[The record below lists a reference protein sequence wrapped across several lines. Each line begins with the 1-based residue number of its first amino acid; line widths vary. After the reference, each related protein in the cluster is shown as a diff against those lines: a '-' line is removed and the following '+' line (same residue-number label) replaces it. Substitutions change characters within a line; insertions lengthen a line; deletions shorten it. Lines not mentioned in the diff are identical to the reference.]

1 MKILFLTP
9 QLPNPPHK
17 GTTIRNFNIIKQLS
31 RRHEVHLLSFV
42 RSEED
47 YPWVDELRKYCR
59 GVETVIA
66 PEHAMWRRLLTFF
79 FSPLP
84 DMAVRLPSEEFQ
96 ARLEAYL
103 ERENFDLVQVE
114 GIEMAPYALAIK
126 GYGLAA
132 TFFTGLGW
140 YGRGMTAPALARAKV
155 VFDDHNAEYILQQR
169 AFETDRRYPGKW
181 LKAVYSLVQR
191 HKLRRYETT
200 VCRAVDHVV
209 AVSDTDRAALQE
221 IAPGVEMSVVP
232 NGVDSAYFSS
242 LVLPESYGVPQSK
255 IRHLA
260 SLVFTG
266 TLDFRPNV
274 DAVVWFCE
282 QVLPLIKKEIFH
294 IHLYIVGKSPTR
306 EVRRLGED
314 AAVTVTGYVGDV
326 RPYIAQSKV
335 YVVPI
340 RMGSGTKLK
349 VLEALAMGI
358 PVVST
363 SLGAEG
369 IAITPGQDILIA
381 DDPAEFAAQVVA
393 LMNDEPLRKSMSRR
407 GRELMESHY
416 EWQVIVPALEEVY
429 QHTMRASLSGG
440 AAGPAVDVP
449 HPHSPLHS

>member
-17 GTTIRNFNIIKQLS
+17 GTTIRNFNLIKQLS
-31 RRHEVHLLSFV
+31 RRHEVHLLSFI

-47 YPWVDELRKYCR
+47 HPWVDELRKYCR

-66 PEHAMWRRLLTFF
+66 PKHRMWRRLASFF

-84 DMAVRLPSEEFQ
+84 DMAVRLPSAEFQ

-103 ERENFDLVQVE
+103 ERENFDIVQVE

-132 TFFTGLGW
+132 TFLTGLGL
-140 YGRGMTAPALARAKV
+140 YAKGVTFPALARCKV
-155 VFDDHNAEYILQQR
+155 VFDDHNAEYVLQQR
-169 AFETDRRYPGKW
+169 AFETDRRYPSKW
-181 LKAVYSLVQR
+181 LKALYSLVQR
-191 HKLRRYETT
+191 LKLRRYEAT
-200 VCRAVDHVV
+200 VCHAADHVV
-209 AVSDTDRAALQE
+209 AVSDTDRVALQG
-221 IAPGVEMSVVP
+221 IAPGVEVTVVP
-232 NGVDSAYFSS
+232 NGVDTAYFCS
-242 LVLPESYGVPQSK
+242 LVPPDSYGIRQSK

-266 TLDFRPNV
+266 TLDFRPNI

-282 QVLPLIKKEIFH
+282 QVLPHIKKEVFH
-294 IHLYIVGKSPTR
+294 VHLYIVGKSPTR
-306 EVRRLGED
+306 EVRRLGDD

-326 RPYIAQSKV
+326 RPYISQAKV

-369 IAITPGQDILIA
+369 IAVTPGQDIQIA

-393 LMNDEPLRKSMSRR
+393 LMNDEPLRKSMSQR
-407 GRELMESHY
+407 GRALMESHY
-416 EWQVIVPALEEVY
+416 DWQVIAPILEQAYESLVPASP
-429 QHTMRASLSGG
+429 ASDSSS
-440 AAGPAVDVP
+440 AA
-449 HPHSPLHS
+449 

>member
-17 GTTIRNFNIIKQLS
+17 GTTIRNFNLIKQLS
-31 RRHEVHLLSFV
+31 RRHEVHLLSFI

-47 YPWVDELRKYCR
+47 QPWVDELRKYCR

-66 PEHAMWRRLLTFF
+66 PEHRMWRRLVTFF

-84 DMAVRLPSEEFQ
+84 DMAVRLPSAEFQ

-103 ERENFDLVQVE
+103 ERENFDIVQVE

-132 TFFTGLGW
+132 TLLTGLGL
-140 YGRGMTAPALARAKV
+140 YAQGVTFPALARCKV
-155 VFDDHNAEYILQQR
+155 VFDDHNAEHVLQKR
-169 AFETDRRYPGKW
+169 AFETDRRYPSKW
-181 LKAVYSLVQR
+181 HKALYSLVQYR
-191 HKLRRYETT
+191 KLRQYEVT
-200 VCRAVDHVV
+200 VCRAADHVV
-209 AVSDTDRAALQE
+209 AVSDTDRIALQG
-221 IAPGVEMSVVP
+221 IAPGVEVTVVA

-242 LVLPESYGVPQSK
+242 GALPESHSISQSK

-266 TLDFRPNV
+266 TLDFRPNI

-282 QVLPLIKKEIFH
+282 QVLPHIKKEVFH

-306 EVRRLGED
+306 DVRRLGED

-326 RPYIAQSKV
+326 RPYIAHAKI

-349 VLEALAMGI
+349 VLEAMAMGV

-363 SLGAEG
+363 TLGAEG
-369 IAITPGQDILIA
+369 IAVTPGQDILIA
-381 DDPAEFAAQVVA
+381 DDPVEFAAQVVA
-393 LMNDEPLRKSMSRR
+393 LMNDEPLRKSMSAR
-407 GRELMESHY
+407 GRALMESRY
-416 EWQVIVPALEEVY
+416 DWQVVAPALEQVY
-429 QHTMRASLSGG
+429 ETLV
-440 AAGPAVDVP
+440 AAGPTHGESSTP
-449 HPHSPLHS
+449 

>member
-17 GTTIRNFNIIKQLS
+17 GTTIRNFNLIKQLS
-31 RRHEVHLLSFV
+31 RRHEVHLLSFI
-42 RSEED
+42 RSED
-47 YPWVDELRKYCR
+47 DQPWVDELRKYCR

-66 PEHAMWRRLLTFF
+66 PEHHMWRRLLTFF

-84 DMAVRLPSEEFQ
+84 DMAVRLPSAEFQ

-103 ERENFDLVQVE
+103 ERENFDIVQVE

-126 GYGLAA
+126 GFGLAA
-132 TFFTGLGW
+132 TFLTGLGL
-140 YGRGMTAPALARAKV
+140 YASGVTFPALARCKV
-155 VFDDHNAEYILQQR
+155 VFDDHNAEYVLQQR
-169 AFETDRRYPGKW
+169 AFETDRRYPGRW
-181 LKAVYSLVQR
+181 LKAAYSLVQR

-200 VCRAVDHVV
+200 VCHAADHVV
-209 AVSDTDRAALQE
+209 AVSETDRVALLR
-221 IAPGVEMSVVP
+221 ITPGVAVTVVP

-242 LVLPESYGVPQSK
+242 LALPESYSIPQSK

-266 TLDFRPNV
+266 TLDFRPNI

-282 QVLPLIKKEIFH
+282 QVLPHIKKEIFH

-326 RPYIAQSKV
+326 RPYIAQSKI
-335 YVVPI
+335 YVVPV

-349 VLEALAMGI
+349 VLEAMAMGT

-363 SLGAEG
+363 TLGAEG
-369 IAITPGQDILIA
+369 IAVTAGQDVLIA
-381 DDPAEFAAQVVA
+381 DDPAEFAEQVVA
-393 LMNDEPLRKSMSRR
+393 LMNDEPLRKSMSAR
-407 GRELMESHY
+407 GRALMESRY
-416 EWQVIVPALEEVY
+416 DWQVIVPTIEQMY
-429 QHTMRASLSGG
+429 ASLFPAGPTAGG
-440 AAGPAVDVP
+440 ASAA
-449 HPHSPLHS
+449 

>member
-17 GTTIRNFNIIKQLS
+17 GTTIRNFNLIKQLS
-31 RRHEVHLLSFV
+31 RRHEIHLLSFV

-47 YPWVDELRKYCR
+47 HPWVDELRKYCR

-66 PEHAMWRRLLTFF
+66 PEHRLWRRLTTFL

-84 DMAVRLPSEEFQ
+84 DMAIRLPSAEFQ

-103 ERENFDLVQVE
+103 ERENFDIVQVE

-132 TFFTGLGW
+132 TLLTGLGI
-140 YGRGMTAPALARAKV
+140 YAKDVTFPALARCKV
-155 VFDDHNAEYILQQR
+155 VFDDHNAEHVLQKR
-169 AFETDRRYPGKW
+169 AFETDRRYPSKW
-181 LKAVYSLVQR
+181 HKALYSLVQYR
-191 HKLRRYETT
+191 KLRRYEAT
-200 VCRAVDHVV
+200 VCRAADHVV
-209 AVSDTDRAALQE
+209 AVSDTDRIALQG
-221 IAPGVEMSVVP
+221 IAPGVEVDVVP

-242 LVLPESYGVPQSK
+242 LALPESHGVPQSK

-266 TLDFRPNV
+266 TLDFRPNI

-282 QVLPLIKKEIFH
+282 QVLPHIKKEIFH

-326 RPYIAQSKV
+326 RPYIAHAKI

-349 VLEALAMGI
+349 VLEAMAMGI
-358 PVVST
+358 PVIST

-369 IAITPGQDILIA
+369 IAVTPGQDILIA
-381 DDPAEFAAQVVA
+381 DDPVEFADQVVA
-393 LMNDEPLRKSMSRR
+393 LMNDEPLRKSMSAR
-407 GRELMESHY
+407 GRTLTESRY
-416 EWQVIVPALEEVY
+416 DWQVITPALEQVY
-429 QHTMRASLSGG
+429 EALVPAGAGSGKRSAS
-440 AAGPAVDVP
+440 
-449 HPHSPLHS
+449 

>member
-17 GTTIRNFNIIKQLS
+17 GTTIRNFNLIKQLS
-31 RRHEVHLLSFV
+31 RRHEVHLLSFI

-47 YPWVDELRKYCR
+47 HPWVDELRKYCR

-66 PEHAMWRRLLTFF
+66 PEHRMWRRLVTFF

-84 DMAVRLPSEEFQ
+84 DMAVRLPSAEFQ

-103 ERENFDLVQVE
+103 ERENFDIVQVE

-132 TFFTGLGW
+132 TFLTGLGLHAKEV
-140 YGRGMTAPALARAKV
+140 TFPALARCKV
-155 VFDDHNAEYILQQR
+155 VFDDHNAEYVLQQR

-181 LKAVYSLVQR
+181 LKAVYSLVQY
-191 HKLRRYETT
+191 HKLRRYEAT
-200 VCRAVDHVV
+200 VCHAADHVV
-209 AVSDTDRAALQE
+209 AVSDMDCVALQG
-221 IAPGVEMSVVP
+221 IAPGVEVTVVP
-232 NGVDSAYFSS
+232 NGVDIAYFSS
-242 LVLPESYGVPQSK
+242 LAPPESYSIPQSK

-260 SLVFTG
+260 SLAFTG
-266 TLDFRPNV
+266 TLDFRPNI

-282 QVLPLIKKEIFH
+282 QVLPHIKKEIFH
-294 IHLYIVGKSPTR
+294 IHFYIVGKSPTR
-306 EVRRLGED
+306 EVRRLGDD

-326 RPYIAQSKV
+326 RPYIAQAKI

-349 VLEALAMGI
+349 VLEAMAMGT

-363 SLGAEG
+363 SLGTEG
-369 IAITPGQDILIA
+369 IAVTPGQDIQIA

-393 LMNDEPLRKSMSRR
+393 LMNNEPLRKSMSER
-407 GRELMESHY
+407 GRALMESRY
-416 EWQVIVPALEEVY
+416 DWQVIAPILERAYESLVPAGSAP
-429 QHTMRASLSGG
+429 ASSSS
-440 AAGPAVDVP
+440 A
-449 HPHSPLHS
+449 